1 MQASYQ
7 TNDFMENNKTGQ
19 KFLLSGKETTQRH
32 ISKCNV
38 RTTEA
43 VIV

>member
-1 MQASYQ
+1 MQALYQ
-7 TNDFMENNKTGQ
+7 INDFMENKETGQ
-19 KFLLSGKETTQRH
+19 KFLLNGKETTQRH

-43 VIV
+43 LIM